1 MKHNKRKTRIFPSPM
16 CEEKIS
22 LSTIFFWRTSDFPM
36 ISVGFLQNDHTVSF
50 HGKFG
55 SGAGKINLIF
65 WIEMDLKHYIR
76 GYKLCLYLKRKN
88 IFCEKDI
95 LPVEDVLKKG
105 LMSKEELCLP
115 RR

>member
-1 MKHNKRKTRIFPSPM
+1 MNVQLLLLDPDNEQSY
-16 CEEKIS
+16 
-22 LSTIFFWRTSDFPM
+22 
-36 ISVGFLQNDHTVSF
+36 
-50 HGKFG
+50 G
-55 SGAGKINLIF
+55 SGAGKIKLIF

-105 LMSKEELCLP
+105 LMSKE
-115 RR
+115 